1 MKSGSC
7 RSAPSC
13 PGAAQ
18 HAQTSL
24 RNLRKLD
31 CVAQRSDA
39 PLRSAIKPSQI
50 ASIYLRCCALHRIRD
65 T

>member
-1 MKSGSC
+1 VSG
-7 RSAPSC
+7 RSA
-13 PGAAQ
+13 ARADK
-18 HAQTSL
+18 L